1 MVRNFRKDN
10 SGGKVF
16 QVAIFLLTFFLI
28 YGGFHFY
35 FFLKVR
41 TAFCPGISVQ
51 LALIALLILGLM
63 APIIVRMCER
73 YGWELAARLMAWAG
87 YLWMAFLLLFFCSS
101 VLLDISRLLVRVAA
115 PALRNQVAAVLPADL
130 LLLMI
135 PAVLSLGIVVYG
147 FFDAR
152 CIRSESLVIRSAR
165 IPQGAEPIR
174 IVQISDVHV
183 GLLVRDGYLEK
194 ILQKVREARP
204 DVLVSTGDLLD
215 GQGDNLDESA
225 ARLREIPAR
234 LGKYAITGNH
244 EFYAG
249 LDMALDFTQ
258 RAGFTMLRG
267 TSVKVAGGAV
277 ALVGVDDLEVHGR
290 RQNGS
295 SADGAA
301 LKGAG
306 SGLFTILLKHRPL
319 VEKDAVGAFDLQLSG
334 HTHKG
339 QIYPVS
345 LLTALA
351 FPFHAGDYRLPGGGL
366 LHVSRGSGTWGPPV
380 RFLCPPEITV
390 IDLLPEK

>member
-1 MVRNFRKDN
+1 
-10 SGGKVF
+10 
-16 QVAIFLLTFFLI
+16 
-28 YGGFHFY
+28 
-35 FFLKVR
+35 
-41 TAFCPGISVQ
+41 
-51 LALIALLILGLM
+51 
-63 APIIVRMCER
+63 
-73 YGWELAARLMAWAG
+73 
-87 YLWMAFLLLFFCSS
+87 
-101 VLLDISRLLVRVAA
+101 
-115 PALRNQVAAVLPADL
+115 
-130 LLLMI
+130 
-135 PAVLSLGIVVYG
+135 
-147 FFDAR
+147 
-152 CIRSESLVIRSAR
+152 
-165 IPQGAEPIR
+165 
-174 IVQISDVHV
+174 
-183 GLLVRDGYLEK
+183 
-194 ILQKVREARP
+194 
-204 DVLVSTGDLLD
+204 
-215 GQGDNLDESA
+215 
-225 ARLREIPAR
+225 
-234 LGKYAITGNH
+234 
-244 EFYAG
+244 
-249 LDMALDFTQ
+249 
-258 RAGFTMLRG
+258 MLRG

-339 QIYPVS
+339 QIYPFS